1 MYEMMTLPFRPAMR
15 RCAPYP
21 FRGMEEFFGMPEH
34 KMPAPFSVDVIDEGE
49 NYLLK
54 ADLPGFTKENID
66 IRVEDDLLSI
76 SAERK
81 FEENEDKPDYVRHE
95 RFYGSYKRS
104 FNLEG
109 INADAIEASYNDG
122 VLSLKLPKLP
132 DEKPAP
138 KTIEIQ

>member
-1 MYEMMTLPFRPAMR
+1 MYEMMTLPFRPTMR

-21 FRGMEEFFGMPEH
+21 FA
-34 KMPAPFSVDVIDEGE
+34 PAAFSVDVIDEGE
-49 NYLLK
+49 NYMLN
-54 ADLPGFTKENID
+54 AELPGFAREDIS

-95 RFYGSYKRS
+95 RFYGSFKRS
-104 FNLEG
+104 FSLEG
-109 INADAIEASYNDG
+109 IDADAIEASYNDG
-122 VLSLKLPKLP
+122 ILSLKLPKLP